1 MSAKRHIPN
10 EFDVLISPNQPPQK
24 TTKIGDSELRITLL
38 GAGQEVGRSC
48 CLIEY
53 KGKRIVCDA
62 GVHPAYTGLA
72 ALPFIDE
79 LDWSTVDALL
89 ITHFHLDHAAALTYI
104 MEKTNFKEGN
114 GKVYMTSPTKAV
126 YRFMMQDFVR
136 ISTTSAE
143 DQLFTETE
151 MIASWRSIQV
161 SDFNQEIVPA
171 SGVRFTP
178 YPAGHVL
185 GAAMFLIEIA
195 GLKVLYTGD
204 YSREED
210 RHLHA
215 AEIPK
220 EQTDVL
226 IVESTYGV
234 QTLENRPEK
243 EKRFT
248 ELVHSIIRRGGR
260 VLMPSFALGRAQEL
274 LLILDEYWQRNPDL
288 HSIPIYYASNLA
300 RKCMAVYQAYIRT
313 MNKNINRRFDSGENP
328 FQFKFISELGDLRKW
343 QDKGPCVM
351 LASPGMLQSG
361 TSRELLERWAP
372 DPKNGL
378 IICGYSVEG
387 TMAHS
392 IVNEPD
398 EIIGVNGNKIPRK
411 LSVDY
416 ISFSA
421 HVDFT
426 QNTQFIDEIKPQH
439 VVLVHGALM
448 NMSRLAAALRS
459 RYADR
464 GLDIKVHMPKN
475 AEPLRLEF
483 KPEMTAKAI
492 GKLAEKQPAEGEVV
506 QGLLVNKDF
515 TYTLLDRAD
524 LKDFAGLAT
533 NTIIQQQK
541 VNLSVGWELIRWH
554 LQGMYGSVDEGFDN
568 DGLRT
573 IRIMDTVDIKQAEEN
588 NVLLEW
594 KAGAMN
600 DAIADSVLA
609 LTLSVE
615 TSPVSV
621 KMTSTPC
628 VHAHEHSKEEAVEDV
643 KEFAM
648 KLDKIVALLDAHF
661 GEINHEEVD
670 NQHKLIINVDDNE
683 VKINVE
689 TMHVESP
696 DESLKERVE
705 SVLAIAIMTVTPL
718 SAVKCSSAEESK
730 PKDIV
735 KVEKPSV
742 PHFEE
747 PTTFLDG
754 YKVLSQRRI
763 VALGDLHGDYQRTI
777 EALKLADIIDED
789 NHWDGSKATLV
800 QTGDITDR
808 GSDMIPIYQLFESLR
823 VEAARAGGSV
833 HTILGNHDIMQPMD
847 DWRYV
852 HPKEMKYFDD
862 SIKKRQQVFSNQG
875 WIGKAWLQNYDTTV
889 NIPHFFEADVQK
901 YGLPSNMST
910 QFVHA
915 GLHPSYAHNELNEDG
930 KIWLKKLTSGDK
942 NWSRKEKLLWKPDG
956 PYWYRG
962 AALDSETKACAI
974 AKEVMQAVGAKRIVQ
989 GHTPNYD
996 GIVSRCNGGILLI
1009 DTGMSR
1015 AYGGVASALEINGYV
1030 LSKDEKIYYR
1040 EVVRALYQ
1048 NEKETLVDETHSV

>member
-1 MSAKRHIPN
+1 MSKRQIPN
-10 EFDVLISPNQPPQK
+10 EYDILISPNQPPQK
-24 TTKIGDSELRITLL
+24 STKVGDSELRITLL

-104 MEKTNFKEGN
+104 MEKTNFKEGK

-143 DQLFTETE
+143 DQLFTESE

-248 ELVHSIIRRGGR
+248 ELVHNIIRRGGR

-398 EIIGVNGNKIPRK
+398 EITGINGNKIPRK

-439 VVLVHGALM
+439 VVLVHGALT

-475 AEPLRLEF
+475 AEPLKLEF

-492 GKLAEKQPAEGEVV
+492 GKLAEKQPAEGEIV

-515 TYTLLDRAD
+515 TYTLLDRSD

-541 VNLSVGWELIRWH
+541 VNIGVSWELIRWH
-554 LQGMYGSVDEGFDN
+554 LEGMYGSINEGIDN
-568 DGLRT
+568 DGVPT
-573 IRIMDTVDIKQAEEN
+573 MRIMETVDVKQAPEN
-588 NVLLEW
+588 NLLLEW

-609 LTLSVE
+609 LTLSIE

-621 KMTSTPC
+621 KS
-628 VHAHEHSKEEAVEDV
+628 E
-643 KEFAM
+643 
-648 KLDKIVALLDAHF
+648 
-661 GEINHEEVD
+661 
-670 NQHKLIINVDDNE
+670 
-683 VKINVE
+683 
-689 TMHVESP
+689 
-696 DESLKERVE
+696 
-705 SVLAIAIMTVTPL
+705 
-718 SAVKCSSAEESK
+718 
-730 PKDIV
+730 
-735 KVEKPSV
+735 
-742 PHFEE
+742 
-747 PTTFLDG
+747 
-754 YKVLSQRRI
+754 
-763 VALGDLHGDYQRTI
+763 
-777 EALKLADIIDED
+777 
-789 NHWDGSKATLV
+789 
-800 QTGDITDR
+800 
-808 GSDMIPIYQLFESLR
+808 
-823 VEAARAGGSV
+823 
-833 HTILGNHDIMQPMD
+833 
-847 DWRYV
+847 
-852 HPKEMKYFDD
+852 
-862 SIKKRQQVFSNQG
+862 
-875 WIGKAWLQNYDTTV
+875 
-889 NIPHFFEADVQK
+889 
-901 YGLPSNMST
+901 LP
-910 QFVHA
+910 F
-915 GLHPSYAHNELNEDG
+915 
-930 KIWLKKLTSGDK
+930 I
-942 NWSRKEKLLWKPDG
+942 
-956 PYWYRG
+956 
-962 AALDSETKACAI
+962 
-974 AKEVMQAVGAKRIVQ
+974 
-989 GHTPNYD
+989 
-996 GIVSRCNGGILLI
+996 
-1009 DTGMSR
+1009 
-1015 AYGGVASALEINGYV
+1015 
-1030 LSKDEKIYYR
+1030 
-1040 EVVRALYQ
+1040 
-1048 NEKETLVDETHSV
+1048 